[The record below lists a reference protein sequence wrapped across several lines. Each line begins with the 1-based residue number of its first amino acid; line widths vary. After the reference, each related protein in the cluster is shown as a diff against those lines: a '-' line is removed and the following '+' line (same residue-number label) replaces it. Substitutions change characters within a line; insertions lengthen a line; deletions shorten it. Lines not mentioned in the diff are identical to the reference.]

1 LSPKRIAIIRH
12 EVGVDCFRTSRGLE
26 QMQSVG
32 LYWGGPGTSPT
43 QVCRLGSGPRRQAVS
58 LRGPRCPLLTFRMNF
73 GTACRAPR
81 DIAPIK
87 LRGSY
92 RGPRGSAFASHPWK
106 LAPIISRARPVAL
119 AGRVLRGPCY
129 ARLGLEKTQCRSI
142 AT

>member
-1 LSPKRIAIIRH
+1 MMTSTTGNEEVANAVRSHVAGRHAGTGLLSPKRIAIIRH

-73 GTACRAPR
+73 GTAC
-81 DIAPIK
+81 
-87 LRGSY
+87 
-92 RGPRGSAFASHPWK
+92 
-106 LAPIISRARPVAL
+106 
-119 AGRVLRGPCY
+119 
-129 ARLGLEKTQCRSI
+129 
-142 AT
+142 